1 MRAPFRVLV
10 AATALAA
17 LGTLG
22 LAYGAHAA
30 PPQIDQ
36 RHIDRQHPSRQDH
49 DQTWKCNAGHGPQ
62 LDCRDAGSLTGRRP
76 STSPATSTPAGG
88 GRLDLVRSVALLG
101 LLAALATA
109 GTWLRRRY
117 RPREAI

>member
-1 MRAPFRVLV
+1 MRAPLRVLI
-10 AATALAA
+10 AAALAA
-17 LGTLG
+17 LSTLG
-22 LAYGAHAA
+22 LAYGAHAT

-36 RHIDRQHPSRQDH
+36 RNIDRQHSNQHGH

-62 LDCRDAGSLTGRRP
+62 VDCRDAGSVTGRRP
-76 STSPATSTPAGG
+76 STSPAASTPAAG

-109 GTWLRRRY
+109 GTRLRRRH

>member
-1 MRAPFRVLV
+1 MRAPLRVLV

-30 PPQIDQ
+30 SPQVDQ
-36 RHIDRQHPSRQDH
+36 RHIDRQHPTRH
-49 DQTWKCNAGHGPQ
+49 DQDQAWRCHAGHGPQ
-62 LDCRDAGSLTGRRP
+62 LDCRDAASLTGSQP
-76 STSPATSTPAGG
+76 STSPSASTPAGG
-88 GRLDLVRSVALLG
+88 GTLDLVRSVALLG
-101 LLAALATA
+101 LLAALAAA
-109 GTWLRRRY
+109 GTWLRRRH

>member
-1 MRAPFRVLV
+1 MRAPLRVLI
-10 AATALAA
+10 AAAALAA

-22 LAYGAHAA
+22 LAYGAHAT
-30 PPQIDQ
+30 PPQVDQ
-36 RHIDRQHPSRQDH
+36 GTIDRQHPTRQGH
-49 DQTWKCNAGHGPQ
+49 EQAWGCNAGHGPQ
-62 LDCRDAGSLTGRRP
+62 VDCRDAGSVTGRRP
-76 STSPATSTPAGG
+76 STSPAVSTPAAG

-109 GTWLRRRY
+109 GTWLRRRH